1 MRGEKIMKYIKAEIF
16 RIFHTRNYLKFIAAT
31 TLILLGSMIY
41 SSIDSNS
48 GEYFESMETFLK
60 IVSIIISI
68 FFSVTIFKKKDI
80 KVELLSMGL
89 SRKHIFVC
97 DLITLQ
103 IFTIFSIV
111 IMGGLILLFSLLKN
125 LVGADYIGRS
135 YIGFVYFL
143 IRMIVLM
150 INVNNGVMGLT
161 YLLNNVAL
169 GIATSFVIIPSVFQ
183 IGMYM
188 TEGKIYD
195 VFNNLLLIQPFKLLD
210 LGLATEQIGNG
221 FMKTAGISFVFVFV
235 IYLMCGYVRFSR
247 KEIN

>member
-1 MRGEKIMKYIKAEIF
+1 MRGEMIMKYIKAEIF
-16 RIFHTRNYLKFIAAT
+16 RIFHTRNYLKFIVT
-31 TLILLGSMIY
+31 ITLLLLGSMIY

-48 GEYFESMETFLK
+48 GEYFEFMETFLK
-60 IVSIIISI
+60 IISIIISI

-89 SRKHIFVC
+89 SRKRIFVC

-103 IFTIFSIV
+103 IFTLFSIV
-111 IMGGLILLFSLLKN
+111 IMGVLIILFGLLKN
-125 LVGADYIGRS
+125 LVGSEYIGGT
-135 YIGFVYFL
+135 YIGFVYFFM
-143 IRMIVLM
+143 RMIVLM

-169 GIATSFVIIPSVFQ
+169 GIATSFVIVPSVFQ

-188 TEGKIYD
+188 TKGKIYD

-210 LGLATEQIGNG
+210 LGLVTEQIANG
-221 FMKTAGISFVFVFV
+221 FIKTACISFIFVFV
-235 IYLMCGYVRFSR
+235 IYLMSGYIRFSR